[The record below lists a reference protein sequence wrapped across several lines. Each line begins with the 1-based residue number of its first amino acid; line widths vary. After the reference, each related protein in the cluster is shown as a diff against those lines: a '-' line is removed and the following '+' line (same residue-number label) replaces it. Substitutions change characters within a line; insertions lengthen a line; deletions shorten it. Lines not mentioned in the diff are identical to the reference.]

1 MGLFKKLQ
9 NGDTQLKSL
18 KFGNDRPDGGSSKQ
32 PYIQTPIDKDPK
44 DPILY
49 KDFILRGGISAFTS
63 AATDVS
69 RLTKYFTDF
78 KSADGI
84 LFTAKQNLLSR
95 VSPETETSDK
105 INGGIY
111 TPLSTLAQAGVGF
124 TGTHLNKQGLDS
136 TSLFPS
142 FNIKDYGPTIYNKN
156 QLGSESTQNRLV
168 QYLYLKQNQEDNS
181 SDIHSYT
188 GGPGSA
194 LGIGKTNIKF
204 ATDGGGAPLRTGI
217 NGTYKNPIFTK
228 KPRETQYHI
237 DEILGMGIDREFG
250 VSFTYASTVSEDP
263 EIFINE
269 LLGEGFQFQY
279 DLKSQ
284 LPQDVGYSVY
294 QPGTLTEISNLK
306 SYLTSSFDTR
316 TRNEPLI
323 TFTNPITDKFSNLK
337 KPVIYQSPQSTS
349 YLAVNDIDVIL
360 DKYNSTVTTKQNGY
374 LGNQPH
380 NPPGSR
386 NLKGDFRKTSRK
398 NRGFNDPIL
407 SYDKITDS
415 SNYLSNTV
423 DKIYYTS
430 ATTRTSTKINSSTD
444 LIEFKINIVN
454 PSSPTNEKSLI
465 FRAYIDNFSD
475 SYGADWSAQNYM
487 GRAESFYKY
496 KSFSRDISLGFTVVA
511 DSEKNLETMY
521 RQLNTLAASIAPTY
535 TPAGYMA
542 GNLHRITMGNYIKGQ
557 YGVVTGFTYDITE
570 ESPWGIERG
579 NQLPYYIKVTGFNL
593 KVIHNFRPES
603 QFSNP
608 NHQFIKQ
615 SATTPTSTTV
625 PPVPTSDSDNLNP
638 NLIAFLESNE
648 PQRPDVIDLLT
659 PENEILVQTQG
670 PSLFS

>member
-44 DPILY
+44 NPLLY
-49 KDFILRGGISAFTS
+49 KDFILRGGASSFIS

-142 FNIKDYGPTIYNKN
+142 FNIKDYGPAIYNKN

-181 SDIHSYT
+181 SDIHSYK

-269 LLGEGFQFQY
+269 LLGEGFQYQY
-279 DLKSQ
+279 DLKTK

-294 QPGTLTEISNLK
+294 QPGTLTEIKDLNTYLTKKPRPNENKLIDILGFGKNNSKTASTLFKSTTTSSFKELNLYEENEFAYELPAGEFNTNVYTVYEPFGKPLQERKNLK
-306 SYLTSSFDTR
+306 SYLRKKSLEGQYVEKISSSQV
-316 TRNEPLI
+316 
-323 TFTNPITDKFSNLK
+323 NPSNLK
-337 KPVIYQSPQSTS
+337 SS
-349 YLAVNDIDVIL
+349 ANIDF
-360 DKYNSTVTTKQNGY
+360 TTPGPKKITLNP
-374 LGNQPH
+374 NQP
-380 NPPGSR
+380 N
-386 NLKGDFRKTSRK
+386 
-398 NRGFNDPIL
+398 IL
-407 SYDKITDS
+407 
-415 SNYLSNTV
+415 L

-430 ATTRTSTKINSSTD
+430 ATTRTSTKIDSSTD
-444 LIEFKINIVN
+444 LIEFKINIIN
-454 PSSPTNEKSLI
+454 PRTPNSDPSTSLI
-465 FRAYIDNFSD
+465 FKAYIDNFSD

-535 TPAGYMA
+535 TAAGYMA
-542 GNLHRITMGNYIKGQ
+542 GNLHRITVGNYIKGQ
-557 YGVVTGFTYDITE
+557 YGAVTGFTYDITE
-570 ESPWGIERG
+570 ESPWGIETG
-579 NQLPYYIKVTGFNL
+579 KQLPYYIKVTGFNL
-593 KVIHNFRPES
+593 KAIHNFRPES
-603 QFSNP
+603 QFSDT
-608 NHQFIKQ
+608 HQFINQ
-615 SATTPTSTTV
+615 
-625 PPVPTSDSDNLNP
+625 
-638 NLIAFLESNE
+638 
-648 PQRPDVIDLLT
+648 
-659 PENEILVQTQG
+659 
-670 PSLFS
+670 